1 MSLVSVTTTATTSTV
16 KLIHGSI
23 TVDLLKALN
32 MQSLYDSIITAN
44 QPDPGCTIS
53 QIQIPFINLN
63 FKDIGI
69 INPIS
74 DLKQAIS
81 RLYAALLRE
90 TLKPI
95 WDILRAILKVLE
107 KFVSFVID
115 LKLPVLDLHI
125 DDLFAHDLYDKIKAA
140 ITKLYYKEKQKVI
153 DILKKLKIP
162 DPFFID
168 FTSIEKEIEHI
179 VEKIMHSLWDSL
191 LKIIFKIIDVIGTAL
206 EAFDIA
212 THGVPTLSV
221 IWKKIV
227 NAVLLKVLEFFAAP
241 FSIEDIEKAIK
252 KFVKA
257 ELKKAVDA
265 AKAAVEKA
273 VGAALAEAKKV
284 LEEAEALYARAEHA
298 YYEIMQMIHKFK
310 LPIFGSPFDW
320 HLPLNIKVNIP
331 NLDFS
336 KLVIDIKIWINNFL
350 VNLLLKFMQLIDEIL
365 KALGLNFI
373 IPKIKIP
380 FILMESC
387 EIPISI
393 DRLQFA

>member
-162 DPFFID
+162 YPFFID

-179 VEKIMHSLWDSL
+179 VEKIM
-191 LKIIFKIIDVIGTAL
+191 
-206 EAFDIA
+206 
-212 THGVPTLSV
+212 
-221 IWKKIV
+221 
-227 NAVLLKVLEFFAAP
+227 
-241 FSIEDIEKAIK
+241 
-252 KFVKA
+252 
-257 ELKKAVDA
+257 
-265 AKAAVEKA
+265 AK
-273 VGAALAEAKKV
+273 
-284 LEEAEALYARAEHA
+284 
-298 YYEIMQMIHKFK
+298 
-310 LPIFGSPFDW
+310 
-320 HLPLNIKVNIP
+320 
-331 NLDFS
+331 NL
-336 KLVIDIKIWINNFL
+336 
-350 VNLLLKFMQLIDEIL
+350 
-365 KALGLNFI
+365 
-373 IPKIKIP
+373 
-380 FILMESC
+380 
-387 EIPISI
+387 
-393 DRLQFA
+393 